1 MPTSNDSA
9 TTQPAR
15 RTRFKPKVGI
25 VTSAQRSPGKTSNQ
39 ARSTTEVPGSNASQP
54 SKTHTG
60 ISQSDG
66 GQTPSRSGAG
76 ITAASKEIGG
86 QPNCSKGSAS
96 VDTGNTPSP
105 GSRQITVTATVHS
118 PSFIGQKSDGARNG
132 SSPLIG
138 VPFPTTKH
146 TKTVDQISSGNG
158 PSTLP
163 SASVQPPST
172 GGGTSSLN
180 KNIANQPTSK
190 NDTMSVSKT
199 GTISEPSSGGQQG
212 RVSAAI
218 SSSTDQ
224 DTATAN
230 SEKTSCPEN
239 NPAANATATTKPVR
253 RAKIRPRVGLISAK
267 TPAAKSCIET
277 PAEKTTAPEETN
289 ISTSITTPSK
299 NMGNSQPSINTA
311 RENRNTGTQPLSG
324 GKASTGTTHHTN
336 TESKNAETRSAV
348 VSQMSNSNKNS
359 ENVDIRETSS
369 SLNDTLGNDK
379 TPSDS
384 SAQRSSQQLRP
395 TSEKNDQPSNI
406 TTSTNVNNSSFEKS
420 GNTSVPASSQLTRRV
435 RFRPRLGVVGKPG
448 VQVRTTKADAVNKQA
463 TQTTMTSSNT
473 TSKQRMETF
482 EGTRSTEQNN
492 VSVLST
498 NIENELSESRAI
510 NDPDEVRST
519 RNENKTKQNSSLASE
534 ELRDE
539 RQQTLSTANVNS
551 QQTETCGDPKSS
563 HDSLQDIVTS
573 PQPKQPVDT
582 STSLSSPNCLPV
594 LTIDHSILPRR
605 EYMSCDDF
613 PLEMDDT
620 LTGLDIEYAPTG
632 LEVGN
637 APTDLEND
645 GSGKNTE
652 QSTEMNTSV
661 ELGAELTNFFHL
673 ENAEDFLQGLL
684 SLKADE
690 SPRKSDLCADTSA
703 RTAVDIDRV
712 PIDTAATY
720 THSDPNK
727 SISPAPSTSAEN
739 ESLASQTTESVSNES
754 RTLPQ
759 CNEKQVLAS
768 RDQTVCNNMANTA
781 STLVTKRQRR
791 RPRRNQYSSAI
802 KTTVLDISAIP
813 IASNIEIEAEV
824 STVNDIDHPVLELPD
839 DLIQEDLNERPRK
852 TKTIPGGLEQ
862 RFQQRRSG
870 TVKLVLS
877 RKRTNVDKSGDEDN
891 TSTTGDKGG
900 ASGSIAENIGA
911 GDTEKIREV
920 TRKARARPNVQIQRK
935 TGGQKKSSAQNKFFV
950 GDDSLVDNADTA
962 SSRSDTVVGFELRS
976 LNQENLAKKLHHIPP
991 TSQRKSSNDSVN
1003 DDVLQ
1008 KSSSVEVSNA
1018 ASESITVVSSLGVG
1032 TGVETESVMVDARDQ
1047 RSPTDVQSEVEI
1059 RDAFEI
1065 SHNDQNDSSVVSN
1078 SKEGNIFQ
1086 FHSSGDD
1093 TNVRDLSRESEI
1105 EIVMEVLTNGCET
1118 ANITSSL
1125 QASKDAVYSSINTA
1139 DVSGVSADLSVVDND
1154 QSPQDNNTPAD
1165 HSPLETSDPRMS
1177 NLKSVN
1183 SRGGEA
1189 RDITK
1194 EQPGITLQ
1202 TSAISESV
1210 GKLTGAR
1217 PEGIIPD
1224 PTPTLDSSNISES
1237 TSEGTNEDPNK
1248 TQSTRLLRS
1257 RNKDI
1262 LTSTSRN
1269 DTSSPNWKSS
1279 TPLHDVSLGEPEN
1292 AFPLKS
1298 DVNFNSGSQTNS
1310 ITSNPIQNISLGRTD
1325 GVFETAAS
1333 NSQLCDGV
1341 ISTDKQRDGA
1351 DPISLPQIQN
1361 ISLNI
1366 PESAIEAAVRSTN
1379 GSLPDVVECPECP
1392 ELLLCLTTVDDS
1404 SIREQAQSSSQTQ
1417 PGTLEDNVVRAT
1429 RRASL
1434 DENEASGNSGETKTV
1449 DGRTASD
1456 GTNTVTNKKDV
1467 DEQVPGKKTRTK
1479 AKPKPNTQRKR
1490 KARGKAVDG
1499 EGSQDS
1505 AGVNDGSSIQE
1516 NHDVIRT
1523 QSGTADSS
1531 VQDDGSVGDTCVQD
1545 RSSGDVHVQPD
1556 TTEGSGGLEGTS
1568 SQVEPAQDDAN
1579 KKTGSRKRQG
1589 KAIKPKIPA
1598 KRTRKKAGAVE
1609 DDVTVDGNGQETS
1622 EAAVSNVILCYKYCI
1637 GKNEQPV

>member
-39 ARSTTEVPGSNASQP
+39 ARSTTEVPSSNTSQP

-76 ITAASKEIGG
+76 ITAASKENGR
-86 QPNCSKGSAS
+86 QPSCSKSSAS
-96 VDTGNTPSP
+96 DNTGDTPLP

-118 PSFIGQKSDGARNG
+118 PSFIVQKSDGTRNG
-132 SSPLIG
+132 SSPLTG

-163 SASVQPPST
+163 LASVQPPST
-172 GGGTSSLN
+172 DGDTSSLN

-190 NDTMSVSKT
+190 NDTMFVSKT
-199 GTISEPSSGGQQG
+199 GTISEPSSDGQQG
-212 RVSAAI
+212 RVSPAI

-224 DTATAN
+224 DSATA
-230 SEKTSCPEN
+230 SAEKTSCPEN
-239 NPAANATATTKPVR
+239 NPAANAMATTKPVR

-267 TPAAKSCIET
+267 TSIAKSSTKASVKKTIA
-277 PAEKTTAPEETN
+277 PEKTN
-289 ISTSITTPSK
+289 MSTSVTTSSS

-311 RENRNTGTQPLSG
+311 TENANTSTQPLSG

-336 TESKNAETRSAV
+336 TESKNVETRSTV
-348 VSQMSNSNKNS
+348 VSQMSNGNKNS
-359 ENVDIRETSS
+359 EKVDIRETSS
-369 SLNDTLGNDK
+369 SQNDTLSNDK

-384 SAQRSSQQLRP
+384 SAQRSSQQLRT
-395 TSEKNDQPSNI
+395 TSEKNVQPSNS
-406 TTSTNVNNSSFEKS
+406 TASTNVNNSSFEKS

-448 VQVRTTKADAVNKQA
+448 VQIRTTKPDAVNKQA
-463 TQTTMTSSNT
+463 TQTNVTSSNT

-492 VSVLST
+492 VSLLST

-510 NDPDEVRST
+510 NDPNEVESA
-519 RNENKTKQNSSLASE
+519 RNENITKQNSSLASE
-534 ELRDE
+534 ELHDE
-539 RQQTLSTANVNS
+539 RQQTLSTHNNTVSVNS

-563 HDSLQDIVTS
+563 HDSSQDIVTS
-573 PQPKQPVDT
+573 PQPKQLVDPT
-582 STSLSSPNCLPV
+582 TSLSSPNCLPV
-594 LTIDHSILPRR
+594 LTTDHSILPPRG
-605 EYMSCDDF
+605 YVSCDDF

-620 LTGLDIEYAPTG
+620 LTGLNIEYASTG

-637 APTDLEND
+637 APRSLENE
-645 GSGKNTE
+645 GSGKDSE
-652 QSTEMNTSV
+652 QATEMNTSV

-673 ENAEDFLQGLL
+673 ENADDFLHGLL
-684 SLKADE
+684 SLNADE
-690 SPRKSDLCADTSA
+690 SPRKSDLCADASA
-703 RTAVDIDRV
+703 RTAVDIDRIS
-712 PIDTAATY
+712 IDTAATY
-720 THSDPNK
+720 IHSDPNK

-739 ESLASQTTESVSNES
+739 ESLANQTTESVSSES

-759 CNEKQVLAS
+759 YNEKQVLAS
-768 RDQTVCNNMANTA
+768 RDQTVCNNHANTA

-791 RPRRNQYSSAI
+791 RPRRNQYSSPI
-802 KTTVLDISAIP
+802 KTTVLDISTIP

-824 STVNDIDHPVLELPD
+824 STVDDIDHPVLELPD
-839 DLIQEDLNERPRK
+839 DLIREDLNERPRK
-852 TKTIPGGLEQ
+852 TKTTPGGLEQ
-862 RFQQRRSG
+862 RFQQKRSG

-891 TSTTGDKGG
+891 PSTTANKGG
-900 ASGSIAENIGA
+900 ASGSTAEDIGA

-935 TGGQKKSSAQNKFFV
+935 TGGQKKSSAQNKVFV
-950 GDDSLVDNADTA
+950 GDSLVDNADTA
-962 SSRSDTVVGFELRS
+962 SSRSDTVVGFELGS
-976 LNQENLAKKLHHIPP
+976 LNQENLAKKRHHIPP

-1003 DDVLQ
+1003 DDVLPN
-1008 KSSSVEVSNA
+1008 SSSVEVSDA
-1018 ASESITVVSSLGVG
+1018 TTESITVVSGLGVG
-1032 TGVETESVMVDARDQ
+1032 TGVETESVMVDARGQ
-1047 RSPTDVQSEVEI
+1047 RSPSDVHGEVEI

-1065 SHNDQNDSSVVSN
+1065 SHNDQKDSSVVRN

-1093 TNVRDLSRESEI
+1093 ANVRDLSRESEI

-1118 ANITSSL
+1118 VNVTSSL
-1125 QASKDAVYSSINTA
+1125 QASKDAVHSSINTA
-1139 DVSGVSADLSVVDND
+1139 DVSGVSADLAVVDND
-1154 QSPQDNNTPAD
+1154 QSPQDNSIPTD
-1165 HSPLETSDPRMS
+1165 HSPLETGDP
-1177 NLKSVN
+1177 
-1183 SRGGEA
+1183 
-1189 RDITK
+1189 
-1194 EQPGITLQ
+1194 ITLQ
-1202 TSAISESV
+1202 TNVISRSV
-1210 GKLTGAR
+1210 GNLTGTR
-1217 PEGIIPD
+1217 PESTIPD
-1224 PTPTLDSSNISES
+1224 PTPTTLDSSNISES
-1237 TSEGTNEDPNK
+1237 TSEGTNEGANK

-1262 LTSTSRN
+1262 LTSTSGN

-1292 AFPLKS
+1292 AFPLLS

-1310 ITSNPIQNISLGRTD
+1310 ITSNPIQDISLGRTD

-1341 ISTDKQRDGA
+1341 ISTDKQREGA

-1379 GSLPDVVECPECP
+1379 GSLSDVVECPECP

-1434 DENEASGNSGETKTV
+1434 DEKEALGNSGATKTA
-1449 DGRTASD
+1449 DGKTASD
-1456 GTNTVTNKKDV
+1456 GKNTVTNKKDV
-1467 DEQVPGKKTRTK
+1467 DEQAPGKKTRAK

-1490 KARGKAVDG
+1490 KARGKAVDD
-1499 EGSQDS
+1499 EGSQDTD
-1505 AGVNDGSSIQE
+1505 GVNDGSSIQE

-1531 VQDDGSVGDTCVQD
+1531 LQDDGSVGDTCVQD
-1545 RSSGDVHVQPD
+1545 RSSGHVQVQAD

-1568 SQVEPAQDDAN
+1568 SQVEPVQDDAN

-1598 KRTRKKAGAVE
+1598 KRTRKKAGVVE
-1609 DDVTVDGNGQETS
+1609 DDVSVDGNGRETS
-1622 EAAVSNVILCYKYCI
+1622 EAAVSNVILCYK
-1637 GKNEQPV
+1637 V

>member
-39 ARSTTEVPGSNASQP
+39 ARSTTEVPGSNTSQP

-76 ITAASKEIGG
+76 ITAASKEIGR
-86 QPNCSKGSAS
+86 QPNCSKSSAS

-118 PSFIGQKSDGARNG
+118 PPFIGQKSDGARNG
-132 SSPLIG
+132 SSPLTG

-146 TKTVDQISSGNG
+146 TKAVDQISSGNG

-172 GGGTSSLN
+172 GGDNSSLN

-199 GTISEPSSGGQQG
+199 GTISEPSSGAQQS
-212 RVSAAI
+212 RVSAGT
-218 SSSTDQ
+218 SSSTDK
-224 DTATAN
+224 DTATA
-230 SEKTSCPEN
+230 SAEKTSCPEN

-267 TPAAKSCIET
+267 TPVAKSSTKT
-277 PAEKTTAPEETN
+277 PVEKIIATEKTN
-289 ISTSITTPSK
+289 IFMSITTPSM
-299 NMGNSQPSINTA
+299 NMGNSQLSINTA
-311 RENRNTGTQPLSG
+311 RENTNTGTQPLSG
-324 GKASTGTTHHTN
+324 CKAITGTTHNTN
-336 TESKNAETRSAV
+336 TESKNDGTRTTV

-359 ENVDIRETSS
+359 ENDDIRQTSS
-369 SLNDTLGNDK
+369 SQNDRLGNGK

-384 SAQRSSQQLRP
+384 SAERSSQQLRT
-395 TSEKNDQPSNI
+395 TSEKNEQPSNS
-406 TTSTNVNNSSFEKS
+406 TASTNVDNSSFEKS
-420 GNTSVPASSQLTRRV
+420 GNTSVPASSQVTRRV
-435 RFRPRLGVVGKPG
+435 RFRPRLGVAGKPG
-448 VQVRTTKADAVNKQA
+448 VQVGTAKPDAVNKQA
-463 TQTTMTSSNT
+463 TQTNMTSSNT
-473 TSKQRMETF
+473 TSKQRIETC
-482 EGTRSTEQNN
+482 EGTRSTEQSNAPL
-492 VSVLST
+492 LST
-498 NIENELSESRAI
+498 NIENEQSESRAI

-519 RNENKTKQNSSLASE
+519 CNENITKQNSSLASE

-539 RQQTLSTANVNS
+539 RQQTLSTADVNS

-563 HDSLQDIVTS
+563 HDSSQGIVTS
-573 PQPKQPVDT
+573 PQPKQLVDT
-582 STSLSSPNCLPV
+582 STSSSSPNCLPV
-594 LTIDHSILPRR
+594 LTIDHSILPPRG
-605 EYMSCDDF
+605 YMSCDDV

-620 LTGLDIEYAPTG
+620 LTGLDIEYASTG

-637 APTDLEND
+637 APTVLEND

-652 QSTEMNTSV
+652 QSTEMSTSV

-673 ENAEDFLQGLL
+673 ENADDFLHGLL

-703 RTAVDIDRV
+703 RTAVDIDRIS
-712 PIDTAATY
+712 IDTAATY
-720 THSDPNK
+720 IHADPNK
-727 SISPAPSTSAEN
+727 SISPAPSTCAEN
-739 ESLASQTTESVSNES
+739 ESLIHQATESVSNES

-759 CNEKQVLAS
+759 YNEKQVLAS
-768 RDQTVCNNMANTA
+768 RDQIVSNDHANTA

-791 RPRRNQYSSAI
+791 RPRRNQYSSPI
-802 KTTVLDISAIP
+802 KTTVLDISTIP
-813 IASNIEIEAEV
+813 IASNIEIEAEI
-824 STVNDIDHPVLELPD
+824 STVDDIDHPVLELPD

-935 TGGQKKSSAQNKFFV
+935 TGGQKKSSAQNKVFV

-991 TSQRKSSNDSVN
+991 TSQRKSSNDLVN
-1003 DDVLQ
+1003 DDILPN
-1008 KSSSVEVSNA
+1008 SSSVEVSDA
-1018 ASESITVVSSLGVG
+1018 TTESITVVSGLGVG

-1093 TNVRDLSRESEI
+1093 SNVRDLSRESEI

-1139 DVSGVSADLSVVDND
+1139 DVSGVSADLTVVDND
-1154 QSPQDNNTPAD
+1154 QSPKDNSIPTD
-1165 HSPLETSDPRMS
+1165 HSPLETGDP
-1177 NLKSVN
+1177 
-1183 SRGGEA
+1183 
-1189 RDITK
+1189 
-1194 EQPGITLQ
+1194 ITLQ
-1202 TSAISESV
+1202 TNAISRSV
-1210 GKLTGAR
+1210 GNLTSTR
-1217 PEGIIPD
+1217 PEGTIPD
-1224 PTPTLDSSNISES
+1224 PTPTTLDSSNISES
-1237 TSEGTNEDPNK
+1237 TSEGTNEGANK

-1262 LTSTSRN
+1262 LTSTSGN

-1292 AFPLKS
+1292 AFPLLS

-1310 ITSNPIQNISLGRTD
+1310 ITSNPIQDISLGRTD

-1341 ISTDKQRDGA
+1341 ISTDKQREGA

-1379 GSLPDVVECPECP
+1379 GSLSDVVECPECP

-1434 DENEASGNSGETKTV
+1434 DEKEALGNSGATKTA
-1449 DGRTASD
+1449 DGKTASD
-1456 GTNTVTNKKDV
+1456 GKNTVSNKKDV
-1467 DEQVPGKKTRTK
+1467 DEQVPGKKTRAK

-1490 KARGKAVDG
+1490 KARGKAVDD
-1499 EGSQDS
+1499 EGSQDT

-1531 VQDDGSVGDTCVQD
+1531 LQDDGSVGDTCVQD
-1545 RSSGDVHVQPD
+1545 RSSGHVQVQAD

-1568 SQVEPAQDDAN
+1568 SQVEPVQDDAN

-1598 KRTRKKAGAVE
+1598 KRTRKKAGVVE
-1609 DDVTVDGNGQETS
+1609 DDVTVDGNGRETS
-1622 EAAVSNVILCYKYCI
+1622 EAAVSNVILRYK
-1637 GKNEQPV
+1637 V

>member
-39 ARSTTEVPGSNASQP
+39 ARSTTEVPSSNTSQP

-60 ISQSDG
+60 VSQSDG

-76 ITAASKEIGG
+76 ITAASKEIDEQPSCGKSLASGNTGG
-86 QPNCSKGSAS
+86 
-96 VDTGNTPSP
+96 TPSP

-118 PSFIGQKSDGARNG
+118 PSFIGQKSDGTRNG
-132 SSPLIG
+132 SSPSTG
-138 VPFPTTKH
+138 VVFPITKH

-172 GGGTSSLN
+172 GGDTSSLN
-180 KNIANQPTSK
+180 KNIASQPTSK

-199 GTISEPSSGGQQG
+199 STISEPSSGGQQG
-212 RVSAAI
+212 WVSPAI

-224 DTATAN
+224 DSASA
-230 SEKTSCPEN
+230 SAEKTSCPEN
-239 NPAANATATTKPVR
+239 NPAANAMATTKPVR

-267 TPAAKSCIET
+267 TPIAKSST
-277 PAEKTTAPEETN
+277 KTSVEKTIAPEKSN
-289 ISTSITTPSK
+289 ISTSVTTSSS

-311 RENRNTGTQPLSG
+311 RETTNTGTQPLSG
-324 GKASTGTTHHTN
+324 GKANTGTTRHTN
-336 TESKNAETRSAV
+336 TVSKNVETRSTV
-348 VSQMSNSNKNS
+348 VSLMSNSNKNF
-359 ENVDIRETSS
+359 ENVDTRETSS
-369 SLNDTLGNDK
+369 SQNVTLGNDK

-384 SAQRSSQQLRP
+384 STERSSQQLRT
-395 TSEKNDQPSNI
+395 TSEKKDKPSNSRA
-406 TTSTNVNNSSFEKS
+406 STNVNNSSFEKS

-463 TQTTMTSSNT
+463 TQTTMTSSNA

-492 VSVLST
+492 VSLLST
-498 NIENELSESRAI
+498 NIENEQSESRAI
-510 NDPDEVRST
+510 NDPDEVEST
-519 RNENKTKQNSSLASE
+519 RNENITKQNSSLASE

-539 RQQTLSTANVNS
+539 RQQTLSTADVNS

-563 HDSLQDIVTS
+563 HDSSQDIVTS

-712 PIDTAATY
+712 SIDTAATY

-739 ESLASQTTESVSNES
+739 EGLANQTTESVSNES

-768 RDQTVCNNMANTA
+768 RDQTVCNNMGNTA

-802 KTTVLDISAIP
+802 KTTVLDISTIP

-852 TKTIPGGLEQ
+852 TKTTPGGLEQ

-900 ASGSIAENIGA
+900 ASGSIAEDIGA

-935 TGGQKKSSAQNKFFV
+935 TGGQKKSSAQNKVFV

-962 SSRSDTVVGFELRS
+962 SSRSDTVVGFELGS
-976 LNQENLAKKLHHIPP
+976 LNQENLAKKRHQIPT
-991 TSQRKSSNDSVN
+991 TSQRKSSNDLVN
-1003 DDVLQ
+1003 DDILPN
-1008 KSSSVEVSNA
+1008 SSSVEVSDA
-1018 ASESITVVSSLGVG
+1018 TTESITVVSGLGVG
-1032 TGVETESVMVDARDQ
+1032 TDVETESVMVDARGQ

-1078 SKEGNIFQ
+1078 SKEGNVFQ

-1093 TNVRDLSRESEI
+1093 SNVRDLSRESEI

-1139 DVSGVSADLSVVDND
+1139 DVSGVSADLTVVDND
-1154 QSPQDNNTPAD
+1154 QSPQDNSIPTD
-1165 HSPLETSDPRMS
+1165 HSPLETSDP
-1177 NLKSVN
+1177 
-1183 SRGGEA
+1183 
-1189 RDITK
+1189 
-1194 EQPGITLQ
+1194 ITLQ
-1202 TSAISESV
+1202 TNAISKSV
-1210 GKLTGAR
+1210 GNLTGTR
-1217 PEGIIPD
+1217 PEGTISD
-1224 PTPTLDSSNISES
+1224 PTPTTLDLPNISES
-1237 TSEGTNEDPNK
+1237 TSEGTNADPNK

-1262 LTSTSRN
+1262 LTSTSGN

-1279 TPLHDVSLGEPEN
+1279 TPLGEPEN
-1292 AFPLKS
+1292 AFPLLS
-1298 DVNFNSGSQTNS
+1298 DVKFNSGSQTNS

-1325 GVFETAAS
+1325 GVFETVAS

-1404 SIREQAQSSSQTQ
+1404 SIREQAQGSSQTQ

-1434 DENEASGNSGETKTV
+1434 DEKEASGNSGETKTV

-1490 KARGKAVDG
+1490 KARGKVVDD

-1516 NHDVIRT
+1516 NHDVIR
-1523 QSGTADSS
+1523 SGTADSS

-1609 DDVTVDGNGQETS
+1609 DDVTVDGNGRETS
-1622 EAAVSNVILCYKYCI
+1622 EAAVSNVILCYKYS
-1637 GKNEQPV
+1637 KK